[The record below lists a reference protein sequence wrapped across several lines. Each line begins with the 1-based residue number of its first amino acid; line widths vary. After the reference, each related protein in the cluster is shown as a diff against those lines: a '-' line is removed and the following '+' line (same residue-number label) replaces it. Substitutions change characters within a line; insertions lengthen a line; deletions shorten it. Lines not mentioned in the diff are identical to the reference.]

1 MKRNFIAYLQE
12 YGAKT
17 ISNQKEGK
25 NKSKCIKTIYNIDKE
40 NINPNI
46 LNQSARKK
54 NTKIKVQSLNNSKKI
69 KSKQSE
75 KSPI

>member
-17 ISNQKEGK
+17 ISNPKQAK
-25 NKSKCIKTIYNIDKE
+25 NKSKCIKTIYNVDKE

-46 LNQSARKK
+46 VNQSARKK

-69 KSKQSE
+69 KSKQLT
-75 KSPI
+75 KTPT